1 MSDIANIAGHL
12 GSSSARLAR
21 PERSDSAARTT
32 PAAPSARFGRST
44 EDAVEISADA
54 RRLAAGRGST
64 ELAPDLAK
72 VARMKAAI
80 AGGGYDS
87 DARLQIAIDRMIDDV
102 IA

>member
-21 PERSDSAARTT
+21 PERPESNPST
-32 PAAPSARFGRST
+32 APTAPHARFGRSN

-54 RRLAAGRGST
+54 RRLAAGRVAV
-64 ELAPDLAK
+64 EPAPDLAK

-102 IA
+102 LA